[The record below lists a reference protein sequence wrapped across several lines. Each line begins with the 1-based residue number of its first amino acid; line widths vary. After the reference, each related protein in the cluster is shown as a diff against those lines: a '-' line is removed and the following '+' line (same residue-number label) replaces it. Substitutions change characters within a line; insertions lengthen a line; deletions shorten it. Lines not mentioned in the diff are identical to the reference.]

1 MRKSDCKVTKKNC
14 NAVLFWSKSLFV
26 WLWHGVVAAAA
37 PRIAAQNAFYGK
49 PRAFRRAMF
58 SDGFDGVLRAG
69 GRVATGRWKVRRN
82 GQLVKS
88 DGQNQYA
95 FQQFFHSTAVVR
107 RSMAATI
114 CRSTV
119 RKSGRVSPTAKKAM
133 CMVCGVLLN
142 ASKSGCLCRR

>member
-1 MRKSDCKVTKKNC
+1 MQCRTFLVEKF
-14 NAVLFWSKSLFV
+14 VL
-26 WLWHGVVAAAA
+26 WLWHGVVAASA
-37 PRIAAQNAFYGK
+37 PRIAAQNAFYGQ
-49 PRAFRRAMF
+49 PHTFHGTMF

-69 GRVATGRWKVRRN
+69 GCVATSRWEVRRN
-82 GQLVKS
+82 GQLIKS

-114 CRSTV
+114 CCSTV

-133 CMVCGVLLN
+133 CMVCGVSFN